1 MSRVQPSAHI
11 AGFTLVEA
19 LVALLLMGMVL
30 ASLATITAQWLPN
43 WNRGFVRVQNAEH
56 LSLVLDRLAG
66 DLAAAEF
73 VTLNRNSPRVLFEGA
88 ELGVTFVRSA
98 IGPNARGGL
107 DVVQIAET
115 TDRLGPVLVRA
126 RTPFMPAEKVEG
138 PFSDPVVLL
147 RAPYRITLSYEGA
160 DREWKATWSGARDLP
175 TAVRFI
181 IRDGASDRTLLAS
194 TATVIHAQLPALCAN
209 SDDERRCGRSGAP
222 KRKPTPA
229 ANEGWNDR

>member
-1 MSRVQPSAHI
+1 MRRAQRCDHV

-19 LVALLLMGMVL
+19 LVAMVLMGMVM

-43 WNRGFVRVQNAEH
+43 WNRGFARVQSAEH

-73 VTLNRNSPRVLFEGA
+73 VSLNRNNQRPLFVGA

-107 DVVQIAET
+107 EVVQIAEMA
-115 TDRLGPVLVRA
+115 DRLGPVLVRA
-126 RTPFMPAEKVEG
+126 RTPFVPAEKVEG
-138 PFSDPVVLL
+138 PFTDPVVLL
-147 RAPYRITLSYEGA
+147 RAPYRITLSYAGA
-160 DREWKATWSGARDLP
+160 DRAWKGTWSGARELP
-175 TAVRFI
+175 SAVRFA
-181 IRDGASDRTLLAS
+181 IRDGVNDRTLLAS
-194 TATVIHAQLPALCAN
+194 TATVIHTQLPALCAN

-222 KRKPTPA
+222 KRKPPA
-229 ANEGWNDR
+229 PGEPGRD

>member
-1 MSRVQPSAHI
+1 MRRAQSYAHI

-30 ASLATITAQWLPN
+30 AALATITSQWLPN
-43 WNRGFVRVQNAEH
+43 WNRGFARVQNAEH

-73 VTLNRNSPRVLFEGA
+73 VTPNRNSPRALFEGA

-107 DVVQIAET
+107 DVVQIAEVA
-115 TDRLGPVLVRA
+115 DRLGPVLVRV
-126 RTPFMPAEKVEG
+126 RTPFMPVEKVEG
-138 PFSDPVVLL
+138 PFTDPVVLL
-147 RAPYRITLSYEGA
+147 RAPYRITFAYAGA
-160 DREWKATWSGARDLP
+160 DREWKGAWSGARDLP
-175 TAVRFI
+175 SAVRFT
-181 IRDGASDRTLLAS
+181 IRDGANNRTLLAS
-194 TATVIHAQLPALCAN
+194 TATVIHTQLPALCAN

-222 KRKPTPA
+222 KHKPTPA
-229 ANEGWNDR
+229 TDEGRFDR

>member
-1 MSRVQPSAHI
+1 MRRAQRCDHV

-19 LVALLLMGMVL
+19 LVAMLLMGMVM

-43 WNRGFVRVQNAEH
+43 WNRGFARVQSAEH

-73 VTLNRNSPRVLFEGA
+73 VTLNRNNPRPLFEGA

-107 DVVQIAET
+107 DVVQIAEMA
-115 TDRLGPVLVRA
+115 DRLGPVLVRA
-126 RTPFMPAEKVEG
+126 RTPFVPAEKVER
-138 PFSDPVVLL
+138 PFTDPVVLL
-147 RAPYRITLSYEGA
+147 RAPYRITLSYAGA
-160 DREWKATWSGARDLP
+160 DRAWKGTWSGARELP
-175 TAVRFI
+175 SAVRFTI
-181 IRDGASDRTLLAS
+181 SDGVNDRTLLAS
-194 TATVIHAQLPALCAN
+194 TATVIHIQLPALCAN

-222 KRKPTPA
+222 KRKPA
-229 ANEGWNDR
+229 AATDEGRFDR